1 MANRSQSVSINRFD
15 SLKLEIKSGVPQ
27 GYTLGTLS
35 LLYINDLSQS
45 LKFSTTSHFA
55 DDTSIIY
62 ASKTLKT
69 LESNLNYDL
78 KFISE
83 WLKSNR
89 LSLNVDKTK
98 LLIFHS
104 KNNKM
109 QFNDISIKIQNVKI
123 MPSNYVKYLG
133 VLIDENLSWD
143 QHVKDLSCKLSSAN
157 GIISKLRHYAP
168 KSAVLSVYHAIFYS
182 HMIYGSSVWSLTTK
196 SNLDLINILQKKSMR
211 IINFAPYNSHTISL
225 FVDNSLLKL
234 DDIITCNKI
243 KLAFDFKNNA
253 LPVDHELFKYCHDVH
268 SYPTHTAFKEGFFV
282 PMIKSTTYGI
292 NTLRYSV
299 PVVWNKFSNL
309 NNLNSSKHILLHS
322 IKS

>member
-1 MANRSQSVSINRFD
+1 M
-15 SLKLEIKSGVPQ
+15 
-27 GYTLGTLS
+27 
-35 LLYINDLSQS
+35 
-45 LKFSTTSHFA
+45 
-55 DDTSIIY
+55 IIY

-98 LLIFHS
+98 LLIFHL

-123 MPSNYVKYLG
+123 KYLG

-143 QHVKDLSCKLSSAN
+143 QHVKDLSNKLSRAN
-157 GIISKLRHYAP
+157 GIISELRHYAP

-196 SNLDLINILQKKSMR
+196 SNLDLINILQK
-211 IINFAPYNSHTISL
+211 
-225 FVDNSLLKL
+225 
-234 DDIITCNKI
+234 
-243 KLAFDFKNNA
+243 
-253 LPVDHELFKYCHDVH
+253 
-268 SYPTHTAFKEGFFV
+268 
-282 PMIKSTTYGI
+282 
-292 NTLRYSV
+292 
-299 PVVWNKFSNL
+299 
-309 NNLNSSKHILLHS
+309 
-322 IKS
+322 

>member
-1 MANRSQSVSINRFD
+1 
-15 SLKLEIKSGVPQ
+15 
-27 GYTLGTLS
+27 
-35 LLYINDLSQS
+35 
-45 LKFSTTSHFA
+45 
-55 DDTSIIY
+55 
-62 ASKTLKT
+62 
-69 LESNLNYDL
+69 
-78 KFISE
+78 
-83 WLKSNR
+83 
-89 LSLNVDKTK
+89 
-98 LLIFHS
+98 
-104 KNNKM
+104 
-109 QFNDISIKIQNVKI
+109 

-143 QHVKDLSCKLSSAN
+143 QHVKDLSNKLSRAN

-225 FVDNSLLKL
+225 FVDNGLLKL

-253 LPVDHELFKYCHDVH
+253 LPVDLNELFKYCHDVH
-268 SYPTHTAFKEGFFV
+268 SYPTRTAFKEGFVV

-292 NTLRYSV
+292 NTLIYSV
-299 PVVWNKFSNL
+299 P
-309 NNLNSSKHILLHS
+309 HGLL
-322 IKS
+322 